1 MSLRKHFQ
9 EFPLSLNEWVKNPTR
24 IHEDA
29 ASIPGLTQW
38 FRDPRLPQAVVSL
51 IQPLA
56 WELSYAVG
64 AALKR
69 KKNKEEEEERKH
81 FQFQGWNK
89 DCEDFH
95 YCLNLFQVSAAS

>member
-1 MSLRKHFQ
+1 MSQWLTN
-9 EFPLSLNEWVKNPTR
+9 STR

-29 ASIPGLTQW
+29 GSIPGLTQW
-38 FRDPRLPQAVVSL
+38 VRDPRLPQAVVSL

-69 KKNKEEEEERKH
+69 KKTKKKKKKESISSFKA
-81 FQFQGWNK
+81 GIK
-89 DCEDFH
+89 TEDFH